1 MPNIGIR
8 TRFTLILSLIFIVA
22 IIASWL
28 IFSRVLLHTVEAQ
41 ITDKATV
48 LMAMLN
54 SVRTYTSQH
63 INPMLQDELQV
74 EAEFIPESVPA
85 FSARQAFENLRSRD
99 EYGDFSYKEAAFN
112 PTQPLD
118 LADPFETDL
127 LNIFR
132 SDPNV
137 KELSGFT
144 MRDGMQVYYNS
155 RPLVVSAE
163 TCLTCHSTPNRA
175 PASLINTYGTEHG
188 FGWQLGEVIAA
199 QTLYVPAQEVFDQ
212 ARQLLN
218 LVMGIIVTIFA
229 VVIIVSNAGLRRAVV
244 RPAVQIARL
253 AQMLG
258 SGKLTSDA
266 PEVAQV
272 NRIAKRT
279 DEFGHTARIIQ
290 RMAKE
295 IQEREQK
302 LKEQIQSLRIQ
313 IDSEKQEQQVH
324 EITDS
329 EYFLNL
335 QQRVH
340 QMRQRSDAASKL
352 EGEAK
357 PEGGAAT

>member
-1 MPNIGIR
+1 MRNIGIR
-8 TRFTLILSLIFIVA
+8 TRFTLILTVIFVVA
-22 IIASWL
+22 IIASWF
-28 IFSRVLLHTVEAQ
+28 IFSRVLLHTVEVQ

-63 INPMLQDELQV
+63 INPMLQDELQT

-99 EYGDFSYKEAAFN
+99 EYSDFSYKEAAFN

-118 LADPFETDL
+118 LADSFEAQL
-127 LNIFR
+127 LTTFR

-144 MRDGMQVYYNS
+144 MRDGQQVYYNS
-155 RPLVVSAE
+155 RPLIVSAE
-163 TCLTCHSTPNRA
+163 SCLTCHSTPDAA
-175 PASLINTYGTEHG
+175 PASLINTYGSEHG

-199 QTLYVPAQEVFDQ
+199 QTLYVPAQEVFNQ
-212 ARQLLN
+212 SQQLLN
-218 LVMGIIVTIFA
+218 LVMGVIVVIFA
-229 VVIIVSNAGLRRAVV
+229 VVIVVSNAGLRRAVV
-244 RPAVQIARL
+244 RPAVQIAHL
-253 AQMLG
+253 AQLIG
-258 SGKLTSDA
+258 SDKLTSDA
-266 PEVAQV
+266 PELAQV
-272 NRIAKRT
+272 ERIAKRT

-290 RMAKE
+290 RMVKE
-295 IQEREQK
+295 IQERENK
-302 LKEQIQSLRIQ
+302 LKEQIKTLRIQ

-329 EYFLNL
+329 DYFMNL

-340 QMRQRSDAASKL
+340 QMRKRSDAGDDAP
-352 EGEAK
+352 K
-357 PEGGAAT
+357 PEGNSE